1 MSNSFE
7 ELKAAADKAGLKYHP
22 NISEE
27 TLRAR
32 LNQQPKAVIED
43 ALKHP
48 TQVVGVVDVVYN
60 TKEEVLEV
68 IKPFMDKG
76 MVATFNEDEHTWYFS
91 YNGRDECGNMS
102 APLRVIRMKAENVSK
117 GRLAMNAYK
126 DEDGLCFRA

>member
-32 LNQQPKAVIED
+32 LNRQPKAVIED

-48 TQVVGVVDVVYN
+48 TQVVGV
-60 TKEEVLEV
+60 
-68 IKPFMDKG
+68 IG
-76 MVATFNEDEHTWYFS
+76 MGD
-91 YNGRDECGNMS
+91 
-102 APLRVIRMKAENVSK
+102 
-117 GRLAMNAYK
+117 
-126 DEDGLCFRA
+126 